1 MSNNITLSSAV
12 QRIKESPTLAVTAK
26 ASLLKSQGIDIIGLA
41 AGEPDFDTPE
51 FIKQGAIQAINDGK
65 TKYTPVGGI
74 PSLKNAIVDKFK
86 NDNGLDY
93 KAEEIVVGVGGKQC
107 IFNLCLS
114 VLDAG
119 DEVVIPA
126 PYWVSY
132 EDIAV
137 LTGAEAKIIS
147 TTIEDNFKITAEQ
160 LDTALTEK
168 TKLVFLN
175 SPSNPT
181 GSVYTKEEL
190 VQLATVL
197 HKYPNVI
204 IASDDIYEH
213 INLNDQ
219 VFNNIVMVDPS
230 LKDRSVILNGV
241 SKAYSMTGWR
251 IGYAAGPTK
260 IIKAMTKLQSQSTSN
275 PSSISQAAAE
285 TALRGNNECIAEMVK
300 EFKLRHTYVVENIN
314 SINGLSCIPAEG
326 AFYAFPYAQDAID
339 RLFKANVISKNNDIG
354 LCEYLLEKANVA
366 VVPGSAFGAEG
377 YFRLSFATSMENLV
391 EAISRI
397 KKAVEI

>member
-1 MSNNITLSSAV
+1 LSDNITLSSAV

-160 LDTALTEK
+160 LDSALTEK

-219 VFNNIVMVDPS
+219 DFNNIVMVDPS

-354 LCEYLLEKANVA
+354 LCEYLLDKANVA

>member
-1 MSNNITLSSAV
+1 MSENITLSSAV

-114 VLDAG
+114 VLDAS

-219 VFNNIVMVDPS
+219 DFNNIVMVDPS

-354 LCEYLLEKANVA
+354 LCEYLLDKVNVA

>member
-1 MSNNITLSSAV
+1 LSENITLSSAV

-93 KAEEIVVGVGGKQC
+93 KSEEIVVGVGGKQC

-181 GSVYTKEEL
+181 GSVYTHEEL

-354 LCEYLLEKANVA
+354 LCEYLLDKANVA

>member
-1 MSNNITLSSAV
+1 MSDNITLSSAV

-51 FIKQGAIQAINDGK
+51 FIKQGAIQAINEGK

-160 LDTALTEK
+160 LDKALTEK

-219 VFNNIVMVDPS
+219 DFNNIVMVDPS

-339 RLFKANVISKNNDIG
+339 RLFKANIISKNNDIG
-354 LCEYLLEKANVA
+354 LCEYLLDKANVA

>member
-1 MSNNITLSSAV
+1 MSENITLSSAV

-300 EFKLRHTYVVENIN
+300 EFKLRHTYVVESIN

-354 LCEYLLEKANVA
+354 LCEYLLDKANVA

>member
-1 MSNNITLSSAV
+1 MSDNITLSSAV

-93 KAEEIVVGVGGKQC
+93 KTEEIVVGVGGKQC

-219 VFNNIVMVDPS
+219 DFNNIVMVDPS

-285 TALRGNNECIAEMVK
+285 TALRSNNECIAEMVK
-300 EFKLRHTYVVENIN
+300 EFKLRHNYVIENIN

-339 RLFKANVISKNNDIG
+339 RLFKANFISKNNDIG
-354 LCEYLLEKANVA
+354 LCEYLLDKANVA

>member
-1 MSNNITLSSAV
+1 MSDNITLSSAV
-12 QRIKESPTLAVTAK
+12 KRIKESPTLAVTAK

-132 EDIAV
+132 EDIAI

-147 TTIEDNFKITAEQ
+147 TTIEDNFKITAKQ

-219 VFNNIVMVDPS
+219 DFNNIVMVDPS

-339 RLFKANVISKNNDIG
+339 RLFKENVISKNNDIG
-354 LCEYLLEKANVA
+354 LCEYLLDKANVA

>member
-1 MSNNITLSSAV
+1 MSENITLSSAV

-74 PSLKNAIVDKFK
+74 PSLKSAIVNKFK

-114 VLDAG
+114 ILDAG

-160 LDTALTEK
+160 LNTALTEK

-190 VQLATVL
+190 LQLATVL

-219 VFNNIVMVDPS
+219 NFNNIVMVDPS

-251 IGYAAGPTK
+251 IGYAAGPTR

-285 TALRGNNECIAEMVK
+285 TALRGNNECIAEMIK

-339 RLFKANVISKNNDIG
+339 RLFKANVIAKNNDIG
-354 LCEYLLEKANVA
+354 LCEYLLDKANVA

>member
-1 MSNNITLSSAV
+1 MIDNITLSSAV

-160 LDTALTEK
+160 LDAALTEK

-213 INLNDQ
+213 INLNDRD
-219 VFNNIVMVDPS
+219 FNNIVMVDPS

-251 IGYAAGPTK
+251 IGYAAGPKK

-354 LCEYLLEKANVA
+354 LCEYLLDKANVA

>member
-1 MSNNITLSSAV
+1 MADDIILSSAI

-26 ASLLKSQGIDIIGLA
+26 ALLLKSQGVDIIGLA

-51 FIKQGAIQAINDGK
+51 FIKQGAVEAIKAGK

-74 PSLKNAIVDKFK
+74 PSLKNAIADKFK

-93 KAEEIVVGVGGKQC
+93 KSEEIVVGVGGKQC

-114 VLDAG
+114 VLDPD

-132 EDIAV
+132 EDITV
-137 LTGAEAKIIS
+137 LTGAKAKIIS
-147 TTIEDNFKITAEQ
+147 TTIEDNFKINPEQ
-160 LDTALTEK
+160 LDTVITEK

-181 GSVYTKEEL
+181 GSVYSREEL
-190 VQLATVL
+190 LQLVAVFK
-197 HKYPNVI
+197 KYPNVI

-219 VFNNIVMVDPS
+219 DFNNIVMVDPN
-230 LKDRSVILNGV
+230 LKKRSVILNGV

-251 IGYAAGPTK
+251 IGYAAGPVK

-285 TALRGNNECIAEMVK
+285 TALRGNNECIMEMVR
-300 EFKLRHTYVVENIN
+300 EFKLRHAYVVENIN
-314 SINGLSCIPAEG
+314 HIKGLSCIPAEG
-326 AFYAFPYAQDAID
+326 AFYAFPYAQDAINN
-339 RLFKANVISKNNDIG
+339 LYKTNTISKNNDVS

-366 VVPGSAFGAEG
+366 VVPGSAFGADG

-397 KKAVEI
+397 KKAIEI

>member
-1 MSNNITLSSAV
+1 LSDNITLSSAV

-26 ASLLKSQGIDIIGLA
+26 ASLLKSQGVDIIGLA

-74 PSLKNAIVDKFK
+74 PSLKNTIVDKFK
-86 NDNGLDY
+86 NGNGLDY
-93 KAEEIVVGVGGKQC
+93 KAENVVVGVGGKQC

-147 TTIEDNFKITAEQ
+147 TTIDDNFKITAEQ
-160 LDTALTEK
+160 LDSALTEK

-219 VFNNIVMVDPS
+219 VFNNIVMVDPG

-354 LCEYLLEKANVA
+354 LCEYLLDKANVA

>member
-1 MSNNITLSSAV
+1 MSDNITLSSAV

-74 PSLKNAIVDKFK
+74 PSLKSAIVDKFK

-160 LDTALTEK
+160 LDIALTEK

-190 VQLATVL
+190 IQLATVL

-219 VFNNIVMVDPS
+219 DFNNIVMVDPS

-314 SINGLSCIPAEG
+314 NINGLSCIPAEG

-339 RLFKANVISKNNDIG
+339 RLFKANVIAKNNDIG
-354 LCEYLLEKANVA
+354 LCEYLLDKANVA

-377 YFRLSFATSMENLV
+377 YFRLSFATSLENLV

>member
-1 MSNNITLSSAV
+1 LSDNIILSSAV

-251 IGYAAGPTK
+251 IGYAAGPTR

-354 LCEYLLEKANVA
+354 LCEYLLDKANVA

>member
-1 MSNNITLSSAV
+1 LSKNITLSSAV

-51 FIKQGAIQAINDGK
+51 FIKQGAIQAINEGK

-354 LCEYLLEKANVA
+354 LCEYLLDKANVA

-397 KKAVEI
+397 KKAVDI

>member
-74 PSLKNAIVDKFK
+74 PSLKSAIVDKFK

-93 KAEEIVVGVGGKQC
+93 KVEEIVVGVGGKQC

-190 VQLATVL
+190 IQLATVL

-219 VFNNIVMVDPS
+219 DFNNIVMVDPS

-314 SINGLSCIPAEG
+314 NINGLSCIPAEG

-339 RLFKANVISKNNDIG
+339 RLFKANVITKNNDIG
-354 LCEYLLEKANVA
+354 LCEYLLDKANVA

>member
-1 MSNNITLSSAV
+1 LSDNITLSSAV

-219 VFNNIVMVDPS
+219 DFNNIVMVDPS

-354 LCEYLLEKANVA
+354 LCEYLLDKANVA

>member
-1 MSNNITLSSAV
+1 MSKNITLSSAV

-160 LDTALTEK
+160 LDIALTEK

-197 HKYPNVI
+197 QKYPNVI

-219 VFNNIVMVDPS
+219 DFNNIVMVDPS

-339 RLFKANVISKNNDIG
+339 RLFKANIISKNNDIG
-354 LCEYLLEKANVA
+354 LCEYLLDKANVA

-397 KKAVEI
+397 KKALEI

>member
-1 MSNNITLSSAV
+1 MSTDQILSQAV

-51 FIKQGAIQAINDGK
+51 FIKQGAIKAIQSGK

-74 PSLKNAIVDKFK
+74 PSLKEAIVNKFK
-86 NDNGLDY
+86 DDNGLY
-93 KAEEIVVGVGGKQC
+93 YNPQQIVVGVGGKQC

-114 VLDAG
+114 ILDEG
-119 DEVVIPA
+119 DEVIIPA

-137 LTGAEAKIIS
+137 LTAAKAVTIKAS
-147 TTIEDNFKITAEQ
+147 IEDNFKITAGQ
-160 LDTALTEK
+160 LEK
-168 TKLVFLN
+168 AINKNTKLVFLN

-181 GSVYTKEEL
+181 GSVYTKSEL
-190 VQLATVL
+190 IEIAEVL
-197 HKYPNVI
+197 KKHPKII

-213 INLNDQ
+213 ISLNNKP
-219 VFNNIVMVDPS
+219 FHNIVMVEPS
-230 LKDRSVILNGV
+230 LLDRTIVLNGV

-251 IGYAAGPTK
+251 IGYAAGPEK

-275 PSSISQAAAE
+275 PCSISQAAAE
-285 TALRGNNECIAEMVK
+285 TALRGTHECIHIMVK
-300 EFKLRHTYVVENIN
+300 EFKLRHEFVISAINNIQ
-314 SINGLSCIPAEG
+314 GLNCIPADG
-326 AFYAFPYAQDAID
+326 AFYAFAYAKEAIQN
-339 RLFKANVISKNNDIG
+339 LFSKQIINEENDLA

-377 YFRLSFATSMENLV
+377 YFRLSFATSMDNLV

-397 KKAVEI
+397 KKAIEI

>member
-1 MSNNITLSSAV
+1 MSENITLSSAV

-160 LDTALTEK
+160 LDTTLTEK

-190 VQLATVL
+190 AQLATVL

-354 LCEYLLEKANVA
+354 LCEYLLDKANVA

>member
-1 MSNNITLSSAV
+1 MSDNITLSSAV

-74 PSLKNAIVDKFK
+74 PSLKSAIVDKFK

-219 VFNNIVMVDPS
+219 DFNNIVMVDPS

-314 SINGLSCIPAEG
+314 NINGLSCIPAEG
-326 AFYAFPYAQDAID
+326 AFYAFPYAQAAID
-339 RLFKANVISKNNDIG
+339 RLFKANVIAKNNDIG
-354 LCEYLLEKANVA
+354 LCEYLLDKANVA

-377 YFRLSFATSMENLV
+377 YFRLSFATSLENLV

>member
-1 MSNNITLSSAV
+1 MSENITLSSAV

-93 KAEEIVVGVGGKQC
+93 KSEEIVVGVGGKQC

-219 VFNNIVMVDPS
+219 DFNNIVMVDPS

-354 LCEYLLEKANVA
+354 LCEYLLDKANVA

>member
-1 MSNNITLSSAV
+1 LSTDQILSQAV

-51 FIKQGAIQAINDGK
+51 FIKQGAIKAIEAGK

-74 PSLKNAIVDKFK
+74 PSLKDAIVNKFK
-86 NDNGLDY
+86 NDNGLNY
-93 KAEEIVVGVGGKQC
+93 QSNQIVVGVGGKQC

-114 VLDAG
+114 ILDAD
-119 DEVVIPA
+119 DEVIIPA

-137 LTGAEAKIIS
+137 LTGAKTVTIQTS
-147 TTIEDNFKITAEQ
+147 IEDNFKITANQ
-160 LDTALTEK
+160 LENAINK
-168 TKLVFLN
+168 NTKLVFLN

-181 GSVYTKEEL
+181 GSVYSKEEL
-190 VQLATVL
+190 IKIADVL
-197 HKYPNVI
+197 KKHPKII

-213 INLNDQ
+213 ISLNNKP
-219 VFNNIVMVDPS
+219 FNNIVMVDAS
-230 LKDRSVILNGV
+230 LLDRTIVLNGV

-251 IGYAAGPTK
+251 IGYAAGPAE

-275 PSSISQAAAE
+275 PCSISQAAAE
-285 TALRGNNECIAEMVK
+285 TALRGSHKCIHIMVK
-300 EFKLRHTYVVENIN
+300 EFKLRHEFVISAINNIQ
-314 SINGLSCIPAEG
+314 GLNCIPADG
-326 AFYAFPYAQDAID
+326 AFYAFAYAQEAIQN
-339 RLFKANVISKNNDIG
+339 LFSKQIINEENDLA

-377 YFRLSFATSMENLV
+377 YFRLSFATSMDNLV

-397 KKAVEI
+397 KKAIEI

>member
-1 MSNNITLSSAV
+1 MSDNITLSSAV

-93 KAEEIVVGVGGKQC
+93 KTEEIVVGVGGKQC

-219 VFNNIVMVDPS
+219 DFNNIVMVDPS

-285 TALRGNNECIAEMVK
+285 TALRSNNECIAEMVK
-300 EFKLRHTYVVENIN
+300 EFKLRHNYVIENIN

-354 LCEYLLEKANVA
+354 LCEYLLDKANVA

>member
-1 MSNNITLSSAV
+1 MSDNITLSSAV

>member
-1 MSNNITLSSAV
+1 MSDNITLSSAV

-93 KAEEIVVGVGGKQC
+93 KADEIVVGVGGKQC

-219 VFNNIVMVDPS
+219 DFNNIVMVDPS

-354 LCEYLLEKANVA
+354 LCEYLLDKANVA

>member
-1 MSNNITLSSAV
+1 MSDNITLSSAV

-41 AGEPDFDTPE
+41 AGEPDFDTPD
-51 FIKQGAIQAINDGK
+51 FIKEGAIQAIKEGK

-74 PSLKNAIVDKFK
+74 PTLKNAIVAKFK

-93 KAEEIVVGVGGKQC
+93 KPEEIVVGVGGKQC

-114 VLDAG
+114 ILDAG
-119 DEVVIPA
+119 DEVLIPS

-132 EDIAV
+132 EDISV
-137 LTGAEAKIIS
+137 LTGAKAKIIS
-147 TTIEDNFKITAEQ
+147 TTIEDNFKIIPEQ
-160 LDTALTEK
+160 LDNALTEK

-190 VQLATVL
+190 LQLATVFQ
-197 HKYPNVI
+197 KYPNVI

-213 INLNDQ
+213 INLNNLA
-219 VFNNIVMVDPS
+219 FNNIVMVDPS
-230 LKDRSVILNGV
+230 LKNRSVIINGV

-251 IGYAAGPTK
+251 IGYAAGPAK

-300 EFKLRHTYVVENIN
+300 EFKLRHAYVVENIN
-314 SINGLSCIPAEG
+314 NIHGLSCIPAEG

-339 RLFKANVISKNNDIG
+339 RLFNANIISKNNDIG

-397 KKAVEI
+397 KKAIEI

>member
-1 MSNNITLSSAV
+1 MSENITLSSAV

-51 FIKQGAIQAINDGK
+51 FIKQGAIQAIKEGK

-74 PSLKNAIVDKFK
+74 PTLKNAIVDKFK

-137 LTGAEAKIIS
+137 LTGAEVKIIS

-197 HKYPNVI
+197 HKYPNAI

-219 VFNNIVMVDPS
+219 DFNNIVMVDPS

-300 EFKLRHTYVVENIN
+300 EFKLRHNYVVENIN

-354 LCEYLLEKANVA
+354 LCEYLLDKANVA

>member
-1 MSNNITLSSAV
+1 MSDNITLSSAV

-300 EFKLRHTYVVENIN
+300 EFKLRHTYVVESIN

-354 LCEYLLEKANVA
+354 LCEYLLDKANVA

>member
-1 MSNNITLSSAV
+1 MADDIILSSAI

-26 ASLLKSQGIDIIGLA
+26 ALLLKSQGVDIIGLA

-51 FIKQGAIQAINDGK
+51 FIKKGAVEAINAGK

-74 PSLKNAIVDKFK
+74 PSLKNAIADKFK

-93 KAEEIVVGVGGKQC
+93 KSEEIVVGVGGKQC

-114 VLDAG
+114 VLDPD

-132 EDIAV
+132 EDITV
-137 LTGAEAKIIS
+137 LTGAKAKIIS
-147 TTIEDNFKITAEQ
+147 TTIEDNFKINPEQ
-160 LDTALTEK
+160 LDTAITEK

-181 GSVYTKEEL
+181 GSVYSREEL
-190 VQLATVL
+190 LQLIAVFN
-197 HKYPNVI
+197 KYPNVI

-213 INLNDQ
+213 ISLNDQ
-219 VFNNIVMVDPS
+219 DFNNIVMVDPN
-230 LKDRSVILNGV
+230 LKKRSVILNGV

-251 IGYAAGPTK
+251 IGYAAGPVK

-285 TALRGNNECIAEMVK
+285 TALRGNNECIMEMVR

-314 SINGLSCIPAEG
+314 HIKGLSCIPAEG
-326 AFYAFPYAQDAID
+326 AFYSFPYAQDAINN
-339 RLFKANVISKNNDIG
+339 LYKTNIISKNNDVS

-366 VVPGSAFGAEG
+366 VVPGSAFGADG

-397 KKAVEI
+397 KKAIEI

>member
-1 MSNNITLSSAV
+1 LSDNITLSSAV

-114 VLDAG
+114 VLDVG

-219 VFNNIVMVDPS
+219 DFNNIVMVDPS

-354 LCEYLLEKANVA
+354 LCEYLLDKANVA

>member
-1 MSNNITLSSAV
+1 MSENITLSSAV

-314 SINGLSCIPAEG
+314 RINGLSCIPAEG

-354 LCEYLLEKANVA
+354 LCEYLLDKANVA

>member
-1 MSNNITLSSAV
+1 MSENITLSSAV

-51 FIKQGAIQAINDGK
+51 FIKQGAIQAINNGK

-160 LDTALTEK
+160 LDKAITEK

-190 VQLATVL
+190 LQLATIL

-219 VFNNIVMVDPS
+219 DFNNIVMVDPS

-354 LCEYLLEKANVA
+354 LCEYLLDKANVA

>member
-1 MSNNITLSSAV
+1 MSDNITLSSAV

-354 LCEYLLEKANVA
+354 LCEYLLDKANVA

>member
-1 MSNNITLSSAV
+1 LSDNITLSSAV

-74 PSLKNAIVDKFK
+74 PSLKSAIVDKFK

-219 VFNNIVMVDPS
+219 DFNNIVMVDPS

-354 LCEYLLEKANVA
+354 LCEYLLDKANVA

>member
-1 MSNNITLSSAV
+1 LSDNITLSSAV

-354 LCEYLLEKANVA
+354 LCEYLLDKANVA

>member
-1 MSNNITLSSAV
+1 LSENITLSSAV

-74 PSLKNAIVDKFK
+74 PSLKSAIVNKFK

-219 VFNNIVMVDPS
+219 DFNNIVMVDPS

-339 RLFKANVISKNNDIG
+339 RLFKANIISKNNDIG
-354 LCEYLLEKANVA
+354 LCEYLLDKANVA

>member
-1 MSNNITLSSAV
+1 LSDNITLSSAV

-93 KAEEIVVGVGGKQC
+93 KADEIVVGVGGKQC

-219 VFNNIVMVDPS
+219 DFNNIVMVDPS

-354 LCEYLLEKANVA
+354 LCEYLLDKANVA

>member
-1 MSNNITLSSAV
+1 LSDNITLSSAV

-93 KAEEIVVGVGGKQC
+93 KTDEIVVGVGGKQC

-114 VLDAG
+114 LLNAG

-137 LTGAEAKIIS
+137 LTGAKAKIIS
-147 TTIEDNFKITAEQ
+147 TTIEDNFKITADQ
-160 LDTALTEK
+160 IDKVLTEK

-190 VQLATVL
+190 LQLATVL

-219 VFNNIVMVDPS
+219 DFNNIVMVDPS

-314 SINGLSCIPAEG
+314 SINGLSCIPAQG

-354 LCEYLLEKANVA
+354 LCEYLLDKANVA